1 MYKFGDIL
9 LLNFPFSGLS
19 GVKKRPA
26 LFLLDAHDGDIL
38 VARITSKIWFRPT
51 DVSLKD
57 WSLAGLL
64 SNSCIRLTKLAT
76 LEKVLVERKLGT
88 LSPQD
93 LAAIEK
99 KLLDIF
105 THL

>member
-9 LLNFPFSGLS
+9 LLNFPFTGLS

-38 VARITSKIWFRPT
+38 VARITSKIWFT
-51 DVSLKD
+51 SEDISLKD
-57 WSLAGLL
+57 WSMAGLL
-64 SNSCIRLTKLAT
+64 SNSCVRLTKLAT
-76 LEKVLVERKLGT
+76 LEKKLVERQLGT

-93 LAAIEK
+93 LVAIEQ
-99 KLLDIF
+99 KLSDIF

>member
-9 LLNFPFSGLS
+9 LLNFPFSGLA

-38 VARITSKIWFRPT
+38 VARITSKIWFKPT
-51 DVSLKD
+51 DIPLRD
-57 WSLAGLL
+57 WSSAGLL

-76 LEKVLVERKLGT
+76 LEKTLVERKLGT
-88 LSPQD
+88 LSVQD
-93 LAAIEK
+93 LALVEQTLA
-99 KLLDIF
+99 DIF